1 MAPRPTVPPSP
12 TMPASPTRSPTRTPT
27 PAPSSTGT
35 PANSPTPSAIPT
47 ECVVQTLG
55 ETASA
60 ALAATWLKNLELPIA
75 EESHLGAMEAFG
87 FDLDG
92 PAKEF
97 IRSNGAAAF
106 YANTALLSNQLDSLD
121 CRYQNQASWLAGGG
135 ISHARSNLTTFPW
148 GMIETSKGTF
158 HWEIADLMVMR
169 AQEKKL
175 SMVGLILPF
184 ADWDQAGNPAMPS
197 ECTEVL
203 AASFYWLIGGH
214 YGPVGNLDDYRNFVS
229 ALAERYDG
237 DGVDDMPGLAGP
249 IKFWEVN
256 NEPEATCGGYGG
268 HVAEYVSLLE
278 ATHDTVTAHIPNAV
292 ILNGGA
298 LEASGPDVEQFWQD
312 VFTLGGNAYFDVMNI
327 HYNREKM
334 VQAFST
340 LDNYRQVV
348 DFFRGLMTDAGDMK
362 PIWITE
368 FGTYSGSP
376 TTQSGDTL
384 PEQSEEFQAGW
395 FVRNEV
401 DGFARGVD
409 KFFPDLWGGAPPG
422 GTLDPISAGRLID
435 GNRNVRLYFYTQK
448 LLQHKVGAFD
458 SAAEIA
464 DGQYRIVTGG
474 NTLYVLWGS
483 GAALPAEI
491 TGQIVVTD
499 VYGNEQTMDASA
511 LTLTDSPVFVEPAAA
526 PTPTSSPS
534 PSASTT
540 ATQTPAPTETATS
553 TPTETETPAPTET
566 ATPAPSETETPAPT
580 ESETPAPS
588 PTETATPAPSETA
601 TPAPTET
608 ETPAPSESPTPEPSA
623 TPTLEPTAEPT
634 ETATPAPSESATP
647 APSPTETTTPAPS
660 ETVTPAPTETAT
672 PAPSATVSPSIS
684 PSATP
689 PSSPTPTDFPG
700 TDIPSMTPT
709 IPPTPIPS
717 SSPSVSPSPAESPTP
732 QFSPTP
738 SLSPSPSATFPPT
751 PTAQESPTPGPTATE
766 PVVTT
771 TATATPTVQ
780 PRLDSDGDGYSDL
793 TELRLGTNPYRSDSH
808 PLLGDINGD
817 GAETIADAVL
827 YLRIVRGLVVMP
839 GATLPDLDGDGIGG
853 TEDDALTL
861 YRWLIGAEG
870 YEVLPIN

>member
-1 MAPRPTVPPSP
+1 MAPSPTVPPSP

-588 PTETATPAPSETA
+588 PTETATPAPSET
-601 TPAPTET
+601 
-608 ETPAPSESPTPEPSA
+608 
-623 TPTLEPTAEPT
+623 
-634 ETATPAPSESATP
+634 
-647 APSPTETTTPAPS
+647 
-660 ETVTPAPTETAT
+660 VTPAPTETAT

-751 PTAQESPTPGPTATE
+751 PPAQESPTPGPTATE

-853 TEDDALTL
+853 TEDAALTL